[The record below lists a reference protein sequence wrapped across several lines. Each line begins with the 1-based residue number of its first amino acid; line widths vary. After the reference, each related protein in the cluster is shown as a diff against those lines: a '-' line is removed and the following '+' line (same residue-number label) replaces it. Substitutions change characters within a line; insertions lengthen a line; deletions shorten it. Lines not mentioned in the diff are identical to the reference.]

1 LDPKVRGLDTDR
13 WGVFICGGARGPTD
27 IPESILQANAV
38 ASKVSSL
45 LSRDRI
51 ISTRVYPVVD
61 TELCD
66 GCEVCQV
73 KCGFS
78 AISIEREKRKA
89 TLDRSSCHGCGVC
102 AANCPNGAV
111 QLMNY
116 EDETIFAELFGI
128 LKADGQDKKIIG
140 FICSEC
146 GYASSDLAGVERFT
160 YPENIHLIDLPCLGR
175 LSAVHILKA
184 FEFGAAGVVM
194 VGCMP
199 GRCQYNSGDSPKD
212 NIALAKEVLKKV
224 KLDKRVEL
232 FNLCGARS
240 HEFAQAMK
248 SFTKKVTK

>member
-1 LDPKVRGLDTDR
+1 
-13 WGVFICGGARGPTD
+13 
-27 IPESILQANAV
+27 
-38 ASKVSSL
+38 
-45 LSRDRI
+45 
-51 ISTRVYPVVD
+51 
-61 TELCD
+61 
-66 GCEVCQV
+66 
-73 KCGFS
+73 
-78 AISIEREKRKA
+78 
-89 TLDRSSCHGCGVC
+89 
-102 AANCPNGAV
+102 
-111 QLMNY
+111 MNY